1 MVDDFLYVCDD
12 AYTRLG
18 FSLFVCFLKLGDIQG
33 PVDEDGEED
42 ALRGGLR
49 PGMLLVLQV
58 GGVFQ
63 YL

>member
-1 MVDDFLYVCDD
+1 MIFCMFVTM
-12 AYTRLG
+12 AG
-18 FSLFVCFLKLGDIQG
+18 FKFIFFFCFLKLCDIQG
-33 PVDEDGEED
+33 PADEDGEED

-49 PGMLLVLQV
+49 PGVLLVLQV